1 MMLDEVR
8 TLASYLGQNTR
19 VLPWYMDWVIPKMNL
34 SMFKKVQ
41 MDRQKHF
48 LAIIMVRMWLL
59 I

>member
-8 TLASYLGQNTR
+8 TLASYLGQKTR

-48 LAIIMVRMWLL
+48 LAIIMVRM
-59 I
+59 